1 MSAAAAST
9 TTPQKRD
16 DGDSDGE
23 GASSALV
30 VVPRDASLLRKIITT
45 RRQQRKLRQ
54 REDRLRQQAQQIELD
69 KQIFKDEL
77 ATAAAKHKEGA
88 NPKIIPLVSPPPSP
102 SSTGGD
108 SDVTATLFHYYDRR
122 LPVRHQA
129 VPKDASGDRKS
140 VV

>member
-1 MSAAAAST
+1 MLRVDAPPYLSFVLTHTHPTS
-9 TTPQKRD
+9 PQKR
-16 DGDSDGE
+16 
-23 GASSALV
+23 L
-30 VVPRDASLLRKIITT
+30 
-45 RRQQRKLRQ
+45 
-54 REDRLRQQAQQIELD
+54 QIELD

-129 VPKDASGDRKS
+129 VPKDASGVEFRDAVPCTPEEEKVC